1 MNDIVKTTIDGYLQV
16 FNSYNIVDDELI
28 SIVNDFKNRLIS
40 FGDKYDDPMKF
51 SMDFMSS
58 EFQSEYADLITRV
71 ASHPSET
78 PKETNQKEE
87 IKKIPEVEEYLEQY
101 RTSYE
106 EVKKAG
112 YRQRAEKEYE
122 NLFDVS
128 KRTNDMLEAQIILEE
143 ERLLWKIVSEDM
155 IDIYETIYN
164 AMDPLSKNILK
175 PIEGQ
180 LKIWQKADSDEEVTY
195 AIDIFDKEKNIFIEK
210 ENFKIFIVAAL
221 SELLIGY
228 NTAKMEFR
236 TWGKDGKAARDGLI
250 KMIAIRE
257 NIIKAYDLMKSKFGY
272 DFDTINNDEWMRLW
286 MLIPSNIDE
295 LGRIKMSLDPYN
307 IEVFREI
314 LFNEILTNKPIE
326 EILLKEQE
334 KMFRYALDKRQDEV
348 IKKYT
353 LIASEKN
360 SEIKYFQYKESLKNY
375 TGL

>member
-1 MNDIVKTTIDGYLQV
+1 
-16 FNSYNIVDDELI
+16 
-28 SIVNDFKNRLIS
+28 
-40 FGDKYDDPMKF
+40 
-51 SMDFMSS
+51 
-58 EFQSEYADLITRV
+58 
-71 ASHPSET
+71 
-78 PKETNQKEE
+78 
-87 IKKIPEVEEYLEQY
+87 
-101 RTSYE
+101 
-106 EVKKAG
+106 
-112 YRQRAEKEYE
+112 
-122 NLFDVS
+122 
-128 KRTNDMLEAQIILEE
+128 
-143 ERLLWKIVSEDM
+143 
-155 IDIYETIYN
+155 
-164 AMDPLSKNILK
+164 MDPLSKNIIK

-221 SELLIGY
+221 SKLLIGY

-295 LGRIKMSLDPYN
+295 LGRVKMSLDPYN

-348 IKKYT
+348 IEKYT
-353 LIASEKN
+353 LIAGEKN
-360 SEIKYFQYKESLKNY
+360 SKFKYFQYKESLKNY